1 MMHKNSHSL
10 LFITLGIFFLVI
22 ISNNQAFAENK
33 TATIPM
39 GASNPNLDTPTK
51 YWFDPPIISAS
62 VGDTITWTNKDNEIH
77 NIVSGK
83 GPGRYEA
90 VNGHPGIPDGYFS
103 SGTFKP
109 GESWSFTFNKIGTFT
124 YYCSIHP
131 WMEGAVVVGQSI
143 PDIAIDSA
151 GNSITKWPEIRYTDG
166 KKFESDLSWEP
177 HVILTGEKITFI
189 YQFYDPK
196 TSSVIPYTNYEF
208 VITQNNTELFRTPG
222 TTQLGGD
229 YKYFVF
235 KEPGP
240 VEFKFEKIGDT
251 NLSTEFSTIVYKN
264 PNETMNT
271 VVVQP
276 ARNIHLSQE
285 VTFLYVLPPIGIV
298 VFVVI
303 WASKGKWQR
312 NKTEQTEKRTPI

>member
-1 MMHKNSHSL
+1 MHKNSHSL

-151 GNSITKWPEIRYTDG
+151 GNSITKWPEIRYTDD

-177 HVILTGEKITFI
+177 HVVLTGEKITFI

-208 VITQNNTELFRTPG
+208 VITQNSTELFRTPG